1 MFKRSFW
8 LTSSLL
14 FGLLLFGSLTFL
26 AYHVPAAQ
34 ATDHYY
40 VDAVGG
46 SDVTGDGSQ
55 AAPWRTI
62 SHALIQVTGPDVE
75 IHVAP
80 GMYNAALGENF
91 PIVMEPAV
99 RLIGA
104 DRENTILFGNSS
116 THVVHFPGT
125 GFYTETTVLRGFKI
139 MNGNNGVL
147 VSGRTGTPSSPV
159 IEDNW
164 ITANAIGVRNYA
176 VSDQRI
182 AAIIRHNRIDYNT
195 NRGIEL
201 YAGYDGTRI
210 TSLIADNEI
219 THNGTQGIYCFAD
232 GAGSSGNPDNSHCN
246 ATVSGNLIAYN
257 GTDGFRCH
265 TDYAGECRTPM
276 SNNRFIANAQ
286 WGISRQHAGTYLII
300 NQPVLVNNIFIGNG
314 TGGAGFRT
322 GDRPRF
328 VNNTVAYNGQYGIRN
343 GTPTIVNSIVWG
355 HIDDLNVAVEYVSY
369 SNVGDGEYGGA
380 NNNLSVDPQFANSQ
394 QPDWH
399 ILGTS
404 PLVDAGNNA
413 AADVPLSDMDGDPR
427 VLGTAV
433 DIGADETTALYT
445 LSIYKSALPT
455 ATVTVG
461 DLITYTLTVVNDG
474 QASAAGVQITDTL
487 PLNTTW
493 SGYLSLSSGTAV
505 VTDGVLQWHGFL
517 PADSTETISVAVR
530 VNSLTAVN
538 SSIVNVALVGG
549 PGGIIASSN
558 PITLTVGPGVYW
570 GDSTQTVPQDVLAGQ
585 SFTHTVQV
593 VNGGN
598 ITASAVTVTNT
609 LDTAVSLVTA
619 DQGGVLSDGRV
630 IWSGLAVAPGEM
642 VTLTAVVS
650 TTAPIT
656 PNYTAVNQVVITGG
670 GITEQLPDA
679 ATNLWNPAQAAF
691 DAAPTL
697 GPAPLNVTFFNQSQH
712 ANSFTWDYGDGS
724 SGTAVGNHT
733 HLYQNSGVYTVT
745 LTAANAMS
753 SQTITRTGF
762 ITVYNTPIANFTAE
776 PRLGIRP
783 FLVEFT
789 NSSLYGEQFIWDYGD
804 GVTSTVSSP
813 THTHTYANAGVYTVR
828 LTAVNAYASH
838 TRVRTNYIGVYNAP
852 VANFTGYPTSGV
864 APLVVYFDNT
874 SINATMQQWT
884 FGDGQTTVARD
895 PANIYSQP
903 GVYTV
908 TLTVANPGGSD
919 TLVRSAYITVYG
931 PPTAS
936 FTGAPRTGLAPLTV
950 TFNNSSTPADSY
962 LWDYGDG
969 STSNNGA
976 PTHSYVYDTPGV
988 FTVRLTAYNAYGS
1001 NTLTRNNYVQVYDP
1015 PAPDFSATP
1024 TFGAEPLAVQFTNL
1038 SQNATSYLWTFGDG
1052 SSSTAVSPAHTYQTG
1067 GVYTVTLRASN
1078 PGGSVELT
1086 RTSYI
1091 TVENAPQPAFT
1102 AFPRAGLLTLTT
1114 TFTNTSLYA
1123 TSYIW
1128 DYGDGVTSTT
1138 TLPVHTHTYAA
1149 PGVYDVTLTAVNT
1162 YTARTLTESAYITVY
1177 DAPLADFT
1185 AVPTAGPA
1193 PLSVNFANQSQHAN
1207 SFNWDFG
1214 DGGSSAESNPTHL
1227 YTAAGFYTVTLTAAN
1242 PFDSHTLT
1250 RTAYIFVY
1258 DQAAPAFTAVPRIG
1272 EAPLVVTFTNQSQY
1286 ADTLIWDYGDGQSA
1300 VVMDEQHSHTYTMPG
1315 VYTVTLTAVNPYD
1328 TQILTRTHYIAIMPP
1343 TGQTAYHVD
1352 ALFGSNSTGD
1362 GSRNNPWQTIS
1373 YAFSQVD
1380 QANVTIYVATGL
1392 YNAAL
1397 GEQFPIVMEPGV
1409 GLIGGDRTAAIING
1423 PGTGNVIH
1431 FTNAVAYPDTT
1442 ILRGFKITGGGT
1454 GVRID
1459 GANNTAQVP
1468 VIDGNWITGNTD
1480 GIKTYV
1486 LSSWRYVYATI
1497 SHNLISGNGRY
1508 GIFNEANSNNQSGQA
1523 RTNPFIVE
1531 NEIRN
1536 NSSDGIYC
1544 YAYGFSTIDR
1554 GNCFPQIIGN
1564 QITNNGGSGVRA
1576 GAGYAGLNNM
1586 VLSDNVIAHNQA
1598 WGVRRVEG
1606 PTEYWTV
1613 TRPKLY
1619 NNLIY
1624 GNGAGGFNVHKEDEA
1639 VLVNNTIVNNGAYG
1653 IKRENSGERTGYT
1666 HVINSIVWGHSD
1678 NLNNIVVDW
1687 VHYSDLGDGEYT
1699 GVNNNVSVDPL
1710 FVDPALFDFHL
1721 RPDSPLIDMGD
1732 SSRSDL
1738 PLLDFEG
1745 DPRIWGTAVDMGAD
1759 EWFDGM
1765 VLQMAVTAVPSPAIA
1780 GQPLTYTIIITSLS
1794 QVPVN
1799 IVLRDVL
1806 PTQVSPSGEVTR
1818 TLTLTAN
1825 QQVQMEEISV
1835 TVNESYAG
1843 PLVNYVEA
1851 SYLGN
1856 VVASQAITTPALVA
1870 VSGLTV
1876 TNDGPTAWGQTTI
1889 LTASVEAG
1897 TAVSYTW
1904 DFGDGSGGSGAV
1916 VAHTYAAP
1924 GVYTATVI
1932 ASNAVSD
1939 AWAETFVMVAEPV
1952 AGLTAVNDSPTAL
1965 GTPTHLAASITAGTD
1980 VSYEWDFG
1988 DGATGS
1994 GPVATHVYPTGGVY
2008 TATVSAANVIN
2019 TLTTTTIITVYEAI
2033 NGLAA
2038 GSDSPTALGEA
2049 THFTATVT
2057 AGDDITY
2064 TWNFGDGFG
2073 GSGATPSHVYNQVG
2087 VYTVTV
2093 MAVNPVSAFTVTTAV
2108 EVQMPISGVMAAH
2121 DGPTALGATTH
2132 FTATLLDGTAV
2143 SFVWDF
2149 GDGQTGMGQTVA
2161 HTYAA
2166 PGIYT
2171 ATVTASNPIN
2181 SYTAMTTVLVEEA
2194 VSGLTILVDGSPDP
2208 ATVLAHEV
2216 VQFEAATTAGSN
2228 LVYSWD
2234 FGDGG
2239 MANGRLVP
2247 HTFTAPGSYTV
2258 TVTAVNSVSSAIETI
2273 TITVTVQVIYQ
2284 IYLPAIRRE

>member
-8 LTSSLL
+8 LTSSCL

-26 AYHVPAAQ
+26 AYHVPTAQ

-40 VDAVGG
+40 VDAVNGN
-46 SDVTGDGSQ
+46 DVTGDGSQ

-62 SHALIQVTGPDVE
+62 SHALSQVTGPDVE

-80 GMYNAALGENF
+80 GTYNTALGETF

-99 RLIGA
+99 RLIG
-104 DRENTILFGNSS
+104 DGRENTILFGNGSA
-116 THVVHFPGT
+116 HVVHFPGT

-164 ITANAIGVRNYA
+164 ITGNVIGVRNHA
-176 VSDQRI
+176 VSNQRV
-182 AAIIRHNRIDYNT
+182 AAIIRQNRIEYNT
-195 NRGIEL
+195 NRGIDL
-201 YAGYDGTRI
+201 YAGYNGTRLTSVI
-210 TSLIADNEI
+210 TDNEI
-219 THNGTQGIYCFAD
+219 SHNGTQGIYCYAD
-232 GAGSSGNPDNSHCN
+232 GSGSSGD
-246 ATVSGNLIAYN
+246 SGNSRCNVTISGNVITYN
-257 GTDGFRCH
+257 GVDGYRCQ
-265 TDYAGECRTPM
+265 TNYAGECRAPM
-276 SNNRFIANAQ
+276 TNNRFIANVA
-286 WGISRQHAGTYLII
+286 WGISRQHAGTYLIT
-300 NQPVLVNNIFIGNG
+300 NQPVLVNNVFMGNG
-314 TGGAGFRT
+314 TGGADFRS

-328 VNNTVAYNGQYGIRN
+328 VNNTLAYNGLYGIRN
-343 GTPTIVNSIVWG
+343 GTPTIVNSIIWG
-355 HIDDLNVAVEYVSY
+355 HVDDLNVAVEYVSY

-380 NNNLSVDPQFANSQ
+380 NNNLSVDPQFADPVQ
-394 QPDWH
+394 HDWH

-404 PLVDAGNNA
+404 PLLDAGNSATAN
-413 AADVPLSDMDGDPR
+413 VPLTDMDGDPR

-433 DIGADETTALYT
+433 DIGADETTANYA
-445 LSIYKSALPT
+445 LSIDKSAAPAT
-455 ATVTVG
+455 TVTIN
-461 DLITYTLTVVNDG
+461 DLITYTLTLLNQG
-474 QASAAGVQITDTL
+474 AASAAGIEITDAL
-487 PLNTTW
+487 PLQTTW
-493 SGYLSLSSGTAV
+493 DGYLSASSGTAV
-505 VTDGVLQWHGFL
+505 VIDGVLQWRGSL
-517 PADSTETISVAVR
+517 PAGATVTIDVAVR
-530 VNSLTAVN
+530 VNPLTAVN
-538 SSIVNVALVGG
+538 TAITNIALVGI
-549 PGGIIASSN
+549 PGGIITPSN
-558 PITLTVGPGVYW
+558 PVTLTVGPGVYW
-570 GDSTQTVPQDVLAGQ
+570 GDSTQIVSQDVLAGQ
-585 SFTHTVQV
+585 SFTYTIQV

-598 ITASAVTVTNT
+598 ITASAVTVTDT

-619 DQGGVLSDGRV
+619 DQGGVLSNGRV
-630 IWSGLAVAPGEM
+630 IWSGLSLAPGEM

-656 PNYTAVNQVVITGG
+656 PNYTAVNQVVVTGG
-670 GITEQLPDA
+670 GITYQLPDA
-679 ATNLWNPAQAAF
+679 ATNLWNPAQAVF

-697 GPAPLNVTFFNQSQH
+697 GPAPLNVNFFNQSQH
-712 ANSFTWDYGDGS
+712 ASSFTWDYGDGS
-724 SGTAVGNHT
+724 GGTAVGNHN
-733 HLYQNSGVYTVT
+733 HLYQDGGVYTVT

-753 SQTITRTGF
+753 SQTITHTRF
-762 ITVYNTPIANFTAE
+762 ITVYNVPNANFTAA
-776 PRLGIRP
+776 PRLGIKP
-783 FLVEFT
+783 LLVEFT

-813 THTHTYANAGVYTVR
+813 THTHVYANTGVYTVR

-874 SINATMQQWT
+874 SANATMYQWT
-884 FGDGQTTVARD
+884 FGDGQTTVAKD

-908 TLTVANPGGSD
+908 TLTAANPGGSD

-936 FTGAPRTGLAPLTV
+936 FTGAPRIGLAPLTV
-950 TFNNSSTPADSY
+950 TFNNSSTLADSY

-969 STSNNGA
+969 STSTNSA

-988 FTVRLTAYNAYGS
+988 YTVRLTAFNAYGS

-1015 PAPDFSATP
+1015 PIPDFSAAP
-1024 TFGAEPLAVQFTNL
+1024 TVGAEPLVVQFTNL

-1052 SSSTAVSPAHTYQTG
+1052 STSTAVSPAHTYQNSG
-1067 GVYTVTLRASN
+1067 IYTVTLRATN
-1078 PGGSVELT
+1078 PGGSVNLT
-1086 RTSYI
+1086 RTSFI
-1091 TVENAPQPAFT
+1091 TVENAPEPAF
-1102 AFPRAGLLTLTT
+1102 AAAPRDGLLTLTT

-1138 TLPVHTHTYAA
+1138 SLPVHTHTYTA
-1149 PGVYDVTLTAVNT
+1149 PGVYDVALTAVNT
-1162 YTARTLTESAYITVY
+1162 YATRTHTETAYITVFDY
-1177 DAPLADFT
+1177 IQADFT
-1185 AVPTAGPA
+1185 AVPTFGPA
-1193 PLSVNFANQSQHAN
+1193 PLSVNFTNQSQHAN
-1207 SFNWDFG
+1207 SFYWDFG
-1214 DGGSSAESNPTHL
+1214 DGSSSTENAPSHL
-1227 YTAAGFYTVTLTAAN
+1227 YTAAGLYTVTLTAAN
-1242 PFDSHTLT
+1242 PFASHTLT
-1250 RTAYIFVY
+1250 RTQYITVY
-1258 DQAAPAFTAVPRIG
+1258 NQPVPAFTAVPRIG
-1272 EAPLVVTFTNQSQY
+1272 EAPLIVTFTNQSQY
-1286 ADTLIWDYGDGQSA
+1286 ADTLIWEYGDGQSA
-1300 VVMDEQHSHTYTMPG
+1300 VVMDGQHSHTYTMPG

-1328 TQILTRTHYIAIMPP
+1328 TQIITRTQYIAVMPP
-1343 TGQTAYHVD
+1343 SGQTAYHVD
-1352 ALFGSNSTGD
+1352 ALHGSNSTGD
-1362 GSRNNPWQTIS
+1362 GSLGNPWRTIS

-1380 QANVTIYVATGL
+1380 QTNVTIYVATGL

-1409 GLIGGDRTAAIING
+1409 RLIGGDRTAAIING

-1468 VIDGNWITGNTD
+1468 VVDGNWITGNTD
-1480 GIKTYV
+1480 GVRTYV
-1486 LSSWRYVYATI
+1486 YASWRYVYATI

-1508 GIFNEANSNNQSGQA
+1508 GIFNEANSGNQSGQA
-1523 RTNPFIVE
+1523 YTNPTIIG
-1531 NEIRN
+1531 NEISSN
-1536 NSSDGIYC
+1536 VSDGIYC

-1554 GNCFPQIIGN
+1554 GHCSPQISGN
-1564 QITNNGGSGVRA
+1564 QVINNGGSGVRA

-1586 VLSDNVIAHNQA
+1586 VLRENVIANNQG

-1606 PTEYWTV
+1606 PTEYWTI

-1624 GNGAGGFNVHKEDEA
+1624 GNSLGGFNVHKEDEA

-1666 HVINSIVWGHSD
+1666 HVINSIVWGHTD

-1710 FVDPALFDFHL
+1710 FVNPAQNDFHL
-1721 RPDSPLIDMGD
+1721 QPDSPVIDLGD

-1738 PLLDFEG
+1738 PTLDFEG

-1759 EWFDGM
+1759 EWFDGT
-1765 VLQMAVTAVPSPAIA
+1765 VLQMAVTAVPSPATA
-1780 GQPLTYTIIITSLS
+1780 GQPLTYTVIITSLS
-1794 QVPVN
+1794 QIPVD
-1799 IVLRDVL
+1799 IVLRDLL
-1806 PTQVSPSGEVTR
+1806 PPQVSPTGEVTR
-1818 TLTLTAN
+1818 SLTFTAN
-1825 QQVQMEEISV
+1825 QQVQVEQIPV
-1835 TVNESYAG
+1835 TVNEEYAG

-1856 VVASQAITTPALVA
+1856 VVASEVITTPALVA
-1870 VSGLTV
+1870 IAGLTI
-1876 TNDGPTAWGQTTI
+1876 TSDSPTAWGQTTT
-1889 LTASVEAG
+1889 LTASVAAG

-1932 ASNAVSD
+1932 ASNAVSN

-1980 VSYEWDFG
+1980 VSYEWNFG

-1994 GPVATHVYPTGGVY
+1994 GPVVTHVYPTSGIY

-2019 TLTTTTIITVYEAI
+2019 ALTTTTTITVYEAI
-2033 NGLAA
+2033 SGLAA
-2038 GSDSPTALGEA
+2038 VSDSPTALGEA
-2049 THFTATVT
+2049 TQFTATVT

-2073 GSGATPSHVYNQVG
+2073 GSGATPAHVYNQVG

-2108 EVQMPISGVMAAH
+2108 EVQMPISGVVAAH
-2121 DGPTALGATTH
+2121 DGPTALGVATH
-2132 FTATLLDGTAV
+2132 FTATVLDGTAV

-2149 GDGQTGMGQTVA
+2149 GDGQTGVGQTTA

-2166 PGIYT
+2166 PGVYT
-2171 ATVTASNPIN
+2171 TTVTASNAIN
-2181 SYTAMTTVLVEEA
+2181 SYTAMSTVLVEEA
-2194 VSGLTILVDGSPDP
+2194 VGGLTILVNGSPD
-2208 ATVLAHEV
+2208 TVMVQAHQV
-2216 VQFEAATTAGSN
+2216 VQFEATITGGSN
-2228 LVYSWD
+2228 LAYSWD
-2234 FGDGG
+2234 FGDGSV
-2239 MANGRLVP
+2239 ADGRTTA
-2247 HTFTAPGSYTV
+2247 HIFAAPGNYTV
-2258 TVTAVNSVSSAIETI
+2258 RVTAVNNISSQIESVAL
-2273 TITVTVQVIYQ
+2273 TVQVTYRL
-2284 IYLPAIRRE
+2284 YLPTIWRD